1 MIRYLVVLAGV
12 FWAGAAS
19 AAPGVIFVDPDH
31 LRRSAIAL
39 CSREYPADFMM
50 QGACRRNFEAG
61 ASSYDKIAERY
72 AQVGDMQRALHQ
84 CIRDYSDGS
93 YIDYAMLGACARNQE
108 QGYQEMRR

>member
-1 MIRYLVVLAGV
+1 MKMRYGFAVVLLAQ
-12 FWAGAAS
+12 AAV

-31 LRRSAIAL
+31 LRQSALRL
-39 CSREYPADFMM
+39 CAREYPTDFTM

-72 AQVGDMQRALHQ
+72 AHVPEMQLALHQ

-108 QGYQEMRR
+108 QGYLEMRR